1 MERDKADLIKDEV
14 NKVIINTKNILI
26 DFKDRIKLGQDELPK
41 IPALRKQLENIKGE
55 LGKIN
60 SVISRICVLYEEFEG
75 YLEEQQK
82 ELDANSIVLVDGNR
96 EQLILLIDE
105 NLPDG
110 MGIRG
115 IIMQVWL
122 MLGTL
127 A

>member
-1 MERDKADLIKDEV
+1 M
-14 NKVIINTKNILI
+14 T
-26 DFKDRIKLGQDELPK
+26 G
-41 IPALRKQLENIKGE
+41 
-55 LGKIN
+55 
-60 SVISRICVLYEEFEG
+60 VLW
-75 YLEEQQK
+75 QK

-122 MLGTL
+122 ILGAL